1 MDIKN
6 NPKYIHE
13 TVLRDVV
20 TLLTDLADNS
30 FGVEDVTDK
39 FTQSKTSFKNI
50 AKASQDLTLTFPV
63 IVTEQTSIETASMI
77 AKAIERKAVTML
89 QMLFSA
95 ITITNAEDAISYL
108 KNFHTNLD
116 TDGNLG
122 IDDVINFA
130 NTISSDESAG
140 FSVED
145 EAAFQ
150 EAVKSF
156 EKFRDYFL
164 DESYGS
170 SRPLSEYRV
179 DMSHGMRVTKVKSIT
194 EANKPNAPA
203 GIVVKPRLVP
213 AGSQASKKNDLAGL
227 IKNVADANLK
237 NQDILRN
244 QTFAT
249 DIKKANE
256 LVPSM
261 MVIRYV
267 TKNGSNPI
275 ASTAVIGV
283 KARLQY
289 VYSED
294 MIDRIIIK
302 NDDKN
307 GLFNFLKATTGQIS
321 FWKDFIFAIDR
332 AKLDSLSTS
341 SKGKSSPI
349 WKLLEHR
356 AIKSRIRR
364 WTGTTNDAS
373 AITTLV
379 ISKEEADWLKKE
391 EHIDVMRPA
400 VVHSIMNAYNIMC
413 FIVVD
418 EPLEKVHFLFDDGT
432 TSYETVSFSHLEREA
447 SDGQYKKIINLLS
460 KSR

>member
-13 TVLRDVV
+13 TVLRDIV
-20 TLLTDLADNS
+20 TMLTDLADDS
-30 FGVEDVTDK
+30 FGVADITDNFK
-39 FTQSKTSFKNI
+39 QSKTSYKNI
-50 AKASQDLTLTFPV
+50 AKASRDLTLTFPV
-63 IVTEQTSIETASMI
+63 IVTEQISVETASMI

-108 KNFHTNLD
+108 KKFHTNLD

-122 IDDVINFA
+122 IDDVIGFA
-130 NTISSDESAG
+130 NSISAEESTG
-140 FSVED
+140 IEVND
-145 EAAFQ
+145 QAAFQ

-170 SRPLSEYRV
+170 SRPLSDYRV
-179 DMSHGMRVTKVKSIT
+179 DMSHGMRVSKVKSIT
-194 EANKPNAPA
+194 EAPDIHVQP
-203 GIVVKPRLVP
+203 VLVP
-213 AGSQASKKNDLAGL
+213 AGSSASKSVKSSDRYTSAKN
-227 IKNVADANLK
+227 KADAEAK
-237 NQDILRN
+237 TQDILRN
-244 QTFAT
+244 QTFVT

-261 MVIRYV
+261 MVINYIS
-267 TKNGSNPI
+267 KGNSGSNAI
-275 ASTAVIGV
+275 ATSAVIGV

-289 VYSED
+289 VYSDD
-294 MIDRIIIK
+294 MLDRIIIK

-364 WTGTTNDAS
+364 WTGTVNDAS

-391 EHIDVMRPA
+391 EHIDIMRPN
-400 VVHSIMNAYNIMC
+400 VVYSVMNAYNIMC

-418 EPLEKVHFLFDDGT
+418 EALEKVHFLFDDGT
-432 TSYETVSFSHLEREA
+432 TAYETVSFSHLEREA
-447 SDGQYKKIINLLS
+447 NDGQYKKIINLLS

>member
-13 TVLRDVV
+13 TVLRDIV
-20 TLLTDLADNS
+20 TLLTDLADDS
-30 FGVEDVTDK
+30 LGVADVTDNFK
-39 FTQSKTSFKNI
+39 QAKTSYKNI
-50 AKASQDLTLTFPV
+50 AKASRDLTLTFPV
-63 IVTEQTSIETASMI
+63 IVTEQISVETASMI

-122 IDDVINFA
+122 IDDVIKFA
-130 NTISSDESAG
+130 NDISTEESVG
-140 FSVED
+140 IEVNNQ
-145 EAAFQ
+145 AAFQ

-179 DMSHGMRVTKVKSIT
+179 DMSHGMRVTKAKPIT
-194 EANKPNAPA
+194 EADIQVQP
-203 GIVVKPRLVP
+203 VLVP
-213 AGSQASKKNDLAGL
+213 AGSSASKSVKSSDRYVAAKN
-227 IKNVADANLK
+227 KVDAEAK
-237 NQDILRN
+237 AQDVLRN
-244 QTFAT
+244 QVFLT

-261 MVIRYV
+261 MVINYIS
-267 TKNGSNPI
+267 KSNSGANPI
-275 ASTAVIGV
+275 ATSAVIGV

-289 VYSED
+289 VYSDD
-294 MIDRIIIK
+294 MLDRIIIK

-341 SKGKSSPI
+341 NKGKSSPI

-364 WTGTTNDAS
+364 WTGTVNDAS

-391 EHIDVMRPA
+391 EHIDVMRPN
-400 VVHSIMNAYNIMC
+400 VVYSIMNAYNIMC

-418 EPLEKVHFLFDDGT
+418 EALEKVHFLFDDGT
-432 TSYETVSFSHLEREA
+432 TAYETVSFTHLEREA
-447 SDGQYKKIINLLS
+447 NDGQYKKIINLLS

>member
-13 TVLRDVV
+13 TVLRDIV
-20 TLLTDLADNS
+20 TLLSDLADDS
-30 FGVEDVTDK
+30 LGVSGSLTP
-39 FTQSKTSFKNI
+39 SKTSFKNI
-50 AKASQDLTLTFPV
+50 AKASRDLTLTFPV
-63 IVTEQTSIETASMI
+63 IVTEQTSVETASMI
-77 AKAIERKAVTML
+77 AKAVERKAVTML

-95 ITITNAEDAISYL
+95 ITITSAEDAITYL

-116 TDGNLG
+116 TDGNIG
-122 IDDVINFA
+122 VDDVIDFA
-130 NTISSDESAG
+130 NAISTDEAVG
-140 FSVED
+140 IEVND
-145 EAAFQ
+145 QAAFQ

-164 DESYGS
+164 DESLDS
-170 SRPLSEYRV
+170 SRPLSDYRV
-179 DMSHGMRVTKVKSIT
+179 DMARGMNVYKTKALSETQITINPNSIGGSADTKNALKIKSDI
-194 EANKPNAPA
+194 EAK
-203 GIVVKPRLVP
+203 R
-213 AGSQASKKNDLAGL
+213 
-227 IKNVADANLK
+227 
-237 NQDILRN
+237 QDILRS

-261 MVIRYV
+261 MVINYIS
-267 TKNGSNPI
+267 KNGDKVINS
-275 ASTAVIGV
+275 SAVIGV

-294 MIDRIIIK
+294 MLDRIIIK

-332 AKLDSLSTS
+332 AKLDSISTS
-341 SKGKSSPI
+341 KKGKSSPI

-356 AIKSRIRR
+356 ALKSKIRR
-364 WTGTTNDAS
+364 WTGTSNDAS

-391 EHIDVMRPA
+391 EHIDVMRPN
-400 VVHSIMNAYNIMC
+400 VVHAIMNAYNIMC

-418 EPLEKVHFLFDDGT
+418 EPLEKVHFLYDDGT
-432 TSYETVSFSHLEREA
+432 TAYETISFSHLEREA
-447 SDGQYKKIINLLS
+447 NDGQYKKIINLLS

>member
-13 TVLRDVV
+13 TVLRDIV
-20 TLLTDLADNS
+20 TLLTDLADDS
-30 FGVEDVTDK
+30 FGVADVTDNFK
-39 FTQSKTSFKNI
+39 QAKTSYKNI
-50 AKASQDLTLTFPV
+50 AKASRDLTLTFPV
-63 IVTEQTSIETASMI
+63 IVTEQISVETASMI

-122 IDDVINFA
+122 IDDVISFA
-130 NTISSDESAG
+130 NSISTEESTG
-140 FSVED
+140 IEVND
-145 EAAFQ
+145 QAAFQ

-170 SRPLSEYRV
+170 SRPLSDYRV
-179 DMSHGMRVTKVKSIT
+179 DMARGMRVTKAKTIT
-194 EANKPNAPA
+194 EADIHVQPVAPA
-203 GIVVKPRLVP
+203 G
-213 AGSQASKKNDLAGL
+213 SSASKSVKSSDRYTAAKN
-227 IKNVADANLK
+227 KVDAEAK
-237 NQDILRN
+237 AQDILRN
-244 QTFAT
+244 QTFAS

-261 MVIRYV
+261 MVINYIS
-267 TKNGSNPI
+267 KSSSGANPI
-275 ASTAVIGV
+275 ATSAVIGV

-289 VYSED
+289 VYSDD
-294 MIDRIIIK
+294 MLDRIIIK

-341 SKGKSSPI
+341 NKGKSSPI

-364 WTGTTNDAS
+364 WTGTVNDAS

-391 EHIDVMRPA
+391 EHIDVMRPN
-400 VVHSIMNAYNIMC
+400 VVYSIMNAYNIMC

-418 EPLEKVHFLFDDGT
+418 EALEKVHFLFDDGT
-432 TSYETVSFSHLEREA
+432 TAYETVSFSHLEREA

>member
-13 TVLRDVV
+13 TVLRDIV
-20 TLLTDLADNS
+20 TLLTDLADDS
-30 FGVEDVTDK
+30 FGVADVTDNFK
-39 FTQSKTSFKNI
+39 QVKTSYKNI
-50 AKASQDLTLTFPV
+50 AKASRDLTLTFPV
-63 IVTEQTSIETASMI
+63 IVTEQISVETASMI

-122 IDDVINFA
+122 IDDVISFA
-130 NTISSDESAG
+130 NSISAEESTG
-140 FSVED
+140 IEVND
-145 EAAFQ
+145 QAAFQ

-179 DMSHGMRVTKVKSIT
+179 DMSHGMRVTKAKSIT
-194 EANKPNAPA
+194 EADIHVQP
-203 GIVVKPRLVP
+203 VLVP
-213 AGSQASKKNDLAGL
+213 AGSSASKSVKSSDRYTAAKN
-227 IKNVADANLK
+227 KVDAEAK
-237 NQDILRN
+237 AQDILRN
-244 QTFAT
+244 QTFAS

-261 MVIRYV
+261 MVINYIS
-267 TKNGSNPI
+267 KSSSGANPI
-275 ASTAVIGV
+275 ATSAVIGV

-289 VYSED
+289 VYSDD
-294 MIDRIIIK
+294 MLDRIIIK

-341 SKGKSSPI
+341 NKGKSSPI

-364 WTGTTNDAS
+364 WTGTVNDAS

-391 EHIDVMRPA
+391 EHIDVMRPN
-400 VVHSIMNAYNIMC
+400 VVYSIMNAYNIMC

-418 EPLEKVHFLFDDGT
+418 EALEKVHFLFDDGT
-432 TSYETVSFSHLEREA
+432 TAYETVSFTHLEREA
-447 SDGQYKKIINLLS
+447 NDGQYKKIINLLS